1 MFMRS
6 GYRAQTRSVSLAC
19 GLGTRS
25 ATQHHDGAADVLI
38 GARDSARRLDPEAG
52 GLRLALK
59 LRAPQ
64 LCQDGLIALTHELDH
79 PLLVRSPSAAG
90 AVPRPQDAPLAL
102 DHDLAAAH
110 LHANWA
116 ADVKQP
122 VDVSAV
128 RRRTKTPVTVV
139 ERLDLD

>member
-6 GYRAQTRSVSLAC
+6 GYRAQTRSVRFAC

-52 GLRLALK
+52 GLRLALQ

-64 LCQDGLIALTHELDH
+64 LCQDGLIALTHELASAWAVCTAAS
-79 PLLVRSPSAAG
+79 PRRLSTALSRGRS
-90 AVPRPQDAPLAL
+90 
-102 DHDLAAAH
+102 
-110 LHANWA
+110 
-116 ADVKQP
+116 
-122 VDVSAV
+122 
-128 RRRTKTPVTVV
+128 
-139 ERLDLD
+139 